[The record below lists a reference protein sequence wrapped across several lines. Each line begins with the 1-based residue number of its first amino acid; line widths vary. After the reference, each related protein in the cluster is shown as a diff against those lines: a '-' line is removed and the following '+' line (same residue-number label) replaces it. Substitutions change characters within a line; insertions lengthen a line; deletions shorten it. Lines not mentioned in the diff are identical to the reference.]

1 MWHPQAFARAPA
13 GFSADTTFMH
23 SFQKRVWVQEL
34 PFKFPTI
41 PQSNAS
47 LEALWEFYM
56 VTSGDCYPE
65 ATQKQNCRYHDVA
78 EYLNIS
84 SNKDLFLY
92 TIPLNNWE
100 KPIEVQLDFT
110 LVSILSVQEKLQVV
124 TFYFW
129 MYVFWD
135 NEFVSWNPL
144 DFCNITNITLPV
156 NLFWTPDLYIDERAD
171 EDKFTQ
177 SPFAYV
183 SADGSIQMFQAYRLT
198 SSCSLDVHAFPFDQQ
213 KCNISIMSSIHSDKE
228 MIMVSNKSSKK
239 ANQDSRKNYLTS
251 GEWKFE
257 ELRIIEHIMEY
268 DLINFSA
275 VTYEISMKRRS
286 ILYVLVLILPTLTL
300 FLLDMAIS
308 VASASPGEKIAFK
321 MTLILQI
328 SFLSMIL
335 NDMLPATSD
344 NPPVIAAFFT
354 GMFVFLVLG
363 ILENAF
369 VLYLREKRPK
379 LPSFKGNKLMN
390 RILSKKKEECE
401 SPATHLGKR
410 GPKENQ
416 PADGFPLPA
425 KDSEDDSLVFL
436 KHLNMELQ
444 QIKKHLSLEER
455 QDDPESVAWD
465 KTMVLV
471 EKGLYYTRLILSVIF
486 LAVIIIQWTR

>member
-1 MWHPQAFARAPA
+1 
-13 GFSADTTFMH
+13 
-23 SFQKRVWVQEL
+23 
-34 PFKFPTI
+34 
-41 PQSNAS
+41 
-47 LEALWEFYM
+47 
-56 VTSGDCYPE
+56 
-65 ATQKQNCRYHDVA
+65 
-78 EYLNIS
+78 
-84 SNKDLFLY
+84 
-92 TIPLNNWE
+92 
-100 KPIEVQLDFT
+100 
-110 LVSILSVQEKLQVV
+110 
-124 TFYFW
+124 
-129 MYVFWD
+129 MYVYWD
-135 NEFVSWNPL
+135 NEYVSWDPL

-177 SPFAYV
+177 SPYAYV
-183 SADGSIQMFQAYRLT
+183 SAIGYILMFQAYRLT

-213 KCNISIMSSIHSDKE
+213 KCNISIMSSIHADKE
-228 MIMVSNKSSKK
+228 MKIMSTKTSRK
-239 ANQDSRKNYLTS
+239 ANQDSREYYLTS

-257 ELRIIEHIMEY
+257 GLRIIEHTMEY
-268 DLINFSA
+268 DIINFST

-286 ILYVLVLILPTLTL
+286 ILYVMVLILPTLTL

-308 VASASPGEKIAFK
+308 FASASPGEKIAFK

-344 NPPVIAAFFT
+344 HPPVIAAFFT

-369 VLYLREKRPK
+369 VLYLKEKRPK

-390 RILSKKKEECE
+390 RILGRKKEERE
-401 SPATHLGKR
+401 SPATHLGDR
-410 GPKENQ
+410 RPKENQ

-425 KDSEDDSLVFL
+425 KDSEDDNLVFL

-444 QIKKHLSLEER
+444 QIKKHLSLEEH
-455 QDDPESVAWD
+455 QGDPESVAWD
-465 KTMVLV
+465 KTMVLM